1 MSHLKISNH
10 EIELFIRSMK
20 TYQDKLKKDHPH
32 SDDYIYN
39 HPVSKEKRYVENT
52 IGKMKNELKF
62 AHSRKKRRRF
72 LADFLRL
79 ERCKRVSIL

>member
-32 SDDYIYN
+32 SDNYIYN
-39 HPVSKEKRYVENT
+39 HPISKEKRYVENT
-52 IGKMKNELKF
+52 IGKMKNELKVR
-62 AHSRKKRRRF
+62 AMRPH
-72 LADFLRL
+72 
-79 ERCKRVSIL
+79 RVTA

>member
-20 TYQDKLKKDHPH
+20 TYHDKLKKDHPH

-39 HPVSKEKRYVENT
+39 HPVSKEIRYVENT
-52 IGKMKNELKF
+52 IGKMKNELKVR
-62 AHSRKKRRRF
+62 AMRPH
-72 LADFLRL
+72 
-79 ERCKRVSIL
+79 RVTA

>member
-20 TYQDKLKKDHPH
+20 TYYDKLKKDHPH

-39 HPVSKEKRYVENT
+39 HPVSKEIRYVENT
-52 IGKMKNELKF
+52 IGKMKNELKVR
-62 AHSRKKRRRF
+62 AMRPH
-72 LADFLRL
+72 
-79 ERCKRVSIL
+79 RVTA

>member
-20 TYQDKLKKDHPH
+20 TYHDKLKKDHPH

-52 IGKMKNELKF
+52 IGKMKNELKVR
-62 AHSRKKRRRF
+62 AMRPH
-72 LADFLRL
+72 
-79 ERCKRVSIL
+79 RVTA